1 MLRER
6 MSGLDEALDEVGRE
20 RGSIR
25 RTVGIR
31 LNEPGEGRGDDGRAT
46 DADAAG
52 LADLFDELEAF
63 GFADTIVW
71 ATAKTP
77 AAVER
82 IAAARES
89 HLART
94 IGAR

>member
-1 MLRER
+1 VDDLLRER
-6 MSGLDEALDEVGRE
+6 MRDLDAALDAAGRD
-20 RGSIR
+20 RGAIR

-31 LNEPGEGRGDDGRAT
+31 LHEPGLGGDDERGT

-52 LADLFDELEAF
+52 LADLLDELEAV

-77 AAVER
+77 AALER
-82 IAAARES
+82 IARAREL
-89 HLART
+89 HLAR
-94 IGAR
+94 R